1 MQNDAW
7 FFVGIFVFIFLV
19 WVATGGPTHPISF
32 AGPTLAKPQELGG
45 GTYLQLPRAPNSLG
59 SSQTS
64 GSGGGTNYS
73 NYTTNYYGSSGSRR
87 PLGGPLYGIPFGT
100 PSPYTKEIS
109 LYSHVSGAST
119 TKEYL
124 QLSLSRNAT
133 APVRIT
139 GWWFESQITGKS
151 AAIPG
156 GTLVPTTNAV
166 NQKTSITLSPG
177 EKAYIH
183 TGGSPLGTSF
193 RENKCTGYLN
203 EFQDFTPRLSRSCP
217 RALEELQNYYGPYYM
232 RDISCVDRMKKIGA
246 CTAELFPSSKLSRT
260 CRDFARQYLNY
271 NGCVAAH
278 KNDPDFAG
286 KTWHIYLGY
295 SKPLWRGRNEVIKLL
310 DINGKTVGVF
320 TY

>member
-7 FFVGIFVFIFLV
+7 FFVGIFVFVFLV
-19 WVATGGPTHPISF
+19 WVATGGPTREISF

-45 GTYLQLPRAPNSLG
+45 GTYMQLPRAPYTLG
-59 SSQTS
+59 GVRGTS
-64 GSGGGTNYS
+64 DSANGTTYNN
-73 NYTTNYYGSSGSRR
+73 NYTRNYYGSGGTLR
-87 PLGGPLYGIPFGT
+87 GPLYGIPFGT
-100 PSPYTKEIS
+100 PSPYGKEVS

-124 QLSLSRNAT
+124 QLSLSRNAA

-156 GTLVPTTNAV
+156 GTQVPTTNAV
-166 NQKTSITLSPG
+166 NQKTGIILSPG

-183 TGGSPLGTSF
+183 TGGSPIGTSF

-203 EFQDFTPRLSRSCP
+203 EFQDFTPRLGRSCP
-217 RALEELQNYYGPYYM
+217 KALGELQTYYGPYYL
-232 RDISCVDRMKKIGA
+232 RDTSCVDYVKKIPT
-246 CTAELFPSSKLSRT
+246 CSAELFPSSKLSRS

-271 NGCVAAH
+271 NGCVAVH
-278 KNDPDFAG
+278 KNDPDFHG

-295 SKPLWRGRNEVIKLL
+295 SKPLWRARNEVIKLL
-310 DINGKTVGVF
+310 DLHGNTVSVF

>member
-7 FFVGIFVFIFLV
+7 FFVGIFIFIFLV
-19 WVATGGPTHPISF
+19 WVATGGPTRPISF

-45 GTYLQLPRAPNSLG
+45 GTYLQLPRAPTKLG
-59 SSQTS
+59 SSKTTDSS
-64 GSGGGTNYS
+64 GDVNYS
-73 NYTTNYYGSSGSRR
+73 NYTRNYYGSSGSGR
-87 PLGGPLYGIPFGT
+87 PLSGPLYGIPFGT

-109 LYSHVSGAST
+109 LYSHVRNAST

-124 QLSLSRNAT
+124 QISLSRNAA

-139 GWWFESQITGKS
+139 GWWFESQITGKA

-156 GTLVPTTNAV
+156 GTAVPTTNGV
-166 NQKTSITLSPG
+166 NQKTSIILSPG

-183 TGGSPLGTSF
+183 TGGSPIGTSF

-203 EFQDFTPRLSRSCP
+203 EFQDFSPSLSRSCP
-217 RALEELQNYYGPYYM
+217 RALNELQAYYGPYYL
-232 RDISCVDRMKKIGA
+232 RDTSCVDYVKKISTCEA
-246 CTAELFPSSKLSRT
+246 DLFPSSKLTRT

-278 KNDPDFAG
+278 KNDPDFSG

-295 SKPLWRGRNEVIKLL
+295 SKPLWRGRSEVIKLL